1 MYKKRLHREIKHKK
15 LLIFIAII
23 IFVFIL
29 IDNQIRPLIKSIAAN
44 KAQIISTRAINE
56 AVIEELANKNVDYSD
71 LVSISRDSN
80 GKVLSISTNV
90 NKTNVLKSEISIA
103 IQNKI
108 SSTQARKVGIPIGTL
123 TGVDILSGRGPDV
136 HLKISLP
143 SSVIT
148 EFEGTFTSAGINQTK
163 HEIHLN
169 VHTEIYALIP
179 GYPVTTTVD
188 TNIAVAESIIIG
200 DVPKVFANLDSKDA
214 SKIADFAKAAD

>member
-1 MYKKRLHREIKHKK
+1 M
-15 LLIFIAII
+15 IFL
-23 IFVFIL
+23 FIM
-29 IDNQIRPLIKSIAAN
+29 IDNQIRPLVKSVAKN

-56 AVIEELANKNVDYSD
+56 AVIEELSSKNIDYSD
-71 LVSISRDSN
+71 LVSIDRDSN

-108 SSTQARKVGIPIGTL
+108 SSTQARNIGIPIGTL
-123 TGVDILSGRGPDV
+123 TGTEILSGRGPNV

-143 SSVIT
+143 SSVVT

-169 VHTEIYALIP
+169 VHTEIHALIP

-188 TNIAVAESIIIG
+188 TNVAVAESIIIG
-200 DVPKVFANLDSKDA
+200 DVPKVFANLDANNA
-214 SKIADFAKAAD
+214 SKITDFAKFAD